1 MDGEAYSYKLD
12 NSSPIITTFSKVYLA
27 IYGVIFV
34 QMVSNSIGVFTK
46 TSLHISKVIPIQH
59 PWEIL
64 LNIFYNLLQSIKY
77 LLWCKLHD
85 FSIEIDNPND
95 LFLFLEDPL
104 ANMYQSLICISGKLI
119 IIEHFMQL
127 VYFNIA
133 NSVHYY
139 RLPVFVLTA
148 YSVLVH
154 LFYTV
159 DPLSVEIVL
168 DGWQGTSC

>member
-1 MDGEAYSYKLD
+1 
-12 NSSPIITTFSKVYLA
+12 
-27 IYGVIFV
+27 
-34 QMVSNSIGVFTK
+34 
-46 TSLHISKVIPIQH
+46 
-59 PWEIL
+59 
-64 LNIFYNLLQSIKY
+64 
-77 LLWCKLHD
+77 
-85 FSIEIDNPND
+85 

-104 ANMYQSLICISGKLI
+104 ANMYQSLIGISGKLI

-148 YSVLVH
+148 YTVLVY

-168 DGWQGTSC
+168 DGRQSTSC